1 MKRSPLAACCLAAA
15 LLGAWPAAGEQWR
28 HRLYGVEDGL
38 PSSEI
43 HDIQQDAAGRLWLA
57 TRGGVADYDGLAW
70 RDYGMAEGLSWADTA
85 ALRFTPSGELFCI
98 SERQPYNIFR
108 ARSGRFELM
117 AVNDAPPRSAELT
130 GFEVLPSIGDATPRL
145 VMGTRDHGLYLFD
158 EKGWHHLTDKDG
170 LAGGRVSALAF
181 YQGQL
186 LVADGETLLRLDGD
200 RLRPLPVSPPSA
212 IGGMVVEKF
221 SGAESL
227 WLVGRDWVGRSHAA
241 GLQDFEVLGR
251 GLDFAWPAW
260 PAPIALAADRLDGL
274 YVGHADGLYTFHRG
288 GGASRFHLLGGAESI
303 QSLLVDREGIL
314 WVATGSDLV
323 KLASR
328 RFATWTR
335 ADGLFSDDVTAIHER
350 RDGALAMGHRGGL
363 TVHQDGRFKTR
374 PLPTLAPNGRPE
386 RVRDITEDAAGDLW
400 LAVDAAGLLRLSGE
414 QLQAYGPAQ
423 GLDGTVTSVVLGG
436 DGKIWVGTDHGAFRA
451 DGGPGALRFVRQG
464 PELRI
469 RRLFAARDGSV
480 YVAAAEGLYQSG
492 PEPWRSWTCELGEPC
507 RSVFAVL
514 ETSSGGLLVGTGAG
528 LSIPDKAPA
537 AAHAGGKLLPLERP
551 RIELP
556 VFWLL
561 ESGGLYWAGTGDG
574 VFRFDLEREPTHFT
588 IRHGIAGREIHRG
601 AGVRD
606 RRGRIWIGTD
616 RGATVYDPRF
626 EPQEQV
632 PPEARLLEVEGG
644 DQVFSLRDGQP
655 AAFASGNNDLIF
667 RFHVLSL
674 IDESRTQIR
683 YRLAGLDADWR
694 SLPTPLLQEA
704 RYYDLP
710 SNEYVFEL
718 QAASADEVWG
728 PVQRSALLK
737 IDAPFFRQ
745 PWFFGLLALLALG
758 ALFVSQSFFAQRR
771 YSRRLEGEVEARVA
785 DLRASED
792 RYRKT
797 FRGIDDGILTSDGEG
812 KVVLLNPRAQDL
824 TGWRERDA
832 VGKPVEEVLRLYSER
847 GDEDTPLTPQNLEF
861 RDSLGPGQTAMLVT
875 RGGDKRLVELSAAPV
890 SSGAAFGGLVFALRD
905 VTRKRQMEEE
915 LARSQR
921 LEAIGILAGGIAHDF
936 NNLLTVLLGNLSLL
950 RVTLPIQGEL
960 AHTMADA
967 ENALLRARDL
977 TQQLLTFARGGSPV
991 RKTAAIADI
1000 LRDSSSFVLRGSK
1013 VRCDFELPED
1023 LWPVEIDSGQM
1034 SQVINN
1040 LLINALQAMPSGGQ
1054 VLVTGR
1060 NSEQNPEPLPPGRYV
1075 HIDIADQGVGIAEDQ
1090 LPRIFDPYF
1099 TTKQDGR
1106 GLGLASAYSIVR
1118 RHDGLLTVKSKVGR
1132 GTTFS
1137 IYLPASK
1144 AEAKKTAPGQE
1155 AQETDFRGTGRALV
1169 MDDDAV
1175 VVRTAAA
1182 LLEKLGYEVSRAA
1195 DGREAIDR
1203 YSEAMRDGQ
1212 KFVVVLMDL
1221 TVPGGMGGQ
1230 QAIKRLQDL
1239 DPTVK
1244 AIVYSGYSNDPV
1256 LANYRDYGFVGR
1268 LSKPFRLQDLATAL
1282 AEALGPSA

>member
-1 MKRSPLAACCLAAA
+1 MRAARILASLLLAALAA
-15 LLGAWPAAGEQWR
+15 PAPGEQWR

-43 HDIQQDAAGRLWLA
+43 HDIQQDDKGRLWLA
-57 TRGGVADYDGLAW
+57 TRGGIADYDGLQW
-70 RDYGMAEGLSWADTA
+70 RDYGMAEGLSWADMA
-85 ALRFTPSGELFCI
+85 ALRFTPGGELFSI
-98 SERQPYNIFR
+98 SERHPYHIFR
-108 ARSGRFELM
+108 ARQGRFELM
-117 AVNDAPPRSAELT
+117 AINETPPRAAELT
-130 GFEVLPSIGDATPRL
+130 GFEVLPAPGEDTPRV
-145 VMGTRDHGLYLFD
+145 VMGTRNHGLYLLG
-158 EKGWHHLTDKDG
+158 ENGWQHLGEAQGLPGGRVDG
-170 LAGGRVSALAF
+170 LALYRGE
-181 YQGQL
+181 L
-186 LVADGETLLRLDGD
+186 LVAGSERLLKLAGD
-200 RLRPLPVSPPSA
+200 RLEPTPIAGLPSPA
-212 IGGMVVEKF
+212 GALIVETFAGGP
-221 SGAESL
+221 SL
-227 WLVGRDWVGRSHAA
+227 WLVGRDWIGRARG
-241 GLQDFEVLGR
+241 GLQNFEVIGNDLQ
-251 GLDFAWPAW
+251 LDWPSW
-260 PAPIALAADRLDGL
+260 PCQVSLAADRLDGL
-274 YVGHADGLYTFHRG
+274 YVGHAQGLFSFHPAT
-288 GGASRFHLLGGAESI
+288 GASRFPLFGGEESI

-314 WVATGSDLV
+314 WVATRSDLI

-335 ADGLFSDDVTAIHER
+335 ADGLFADDVTAIYER
-350 RDGALAMGHRGGL
+350 RDGALVFGHRGGL
-363 TVHQDGRFKTR
+363 SESRDGRVASR
-374 PLPTLAPNGRPE
+374 ALPTQAPNGRPE
-386 RVRDITEDAAGDLW
+386 RVRDIVEDAAGNLW
-400 LAVDAAGLLRLSGE
+400 LAVDAAGLLRLAGD
-414 QLQAYGPAQ
+414 QLRAYGKAE
-423 GLDGTVTSVVLGG
+423 GLEGTVTAVTVAG
-436 DGKIWVGTDHGAFRA
+436 DGSIWAGTDHGAFRLEGEKFA
-451 DGGPGALRFVRQG
+451 RQG
-464 PELRI
+464 PDVRI
-469 RRLFAARDGSV
+469 RRLFAARDGSI

-492 PEPWRSWTCELGEPC
+492 AAGWRNWACAQGEPC

-514 ETSSGGLLVGTGAG
+514 EPQRGGVLVGTGAG
-528 LSIPDKAPA
+528 LYTVDDNHRAGAGAGKMIAFDKPA
-537 AAHAGGKLLPLERP
+537 
-551 RIELP
+551 IDQP

-561 ESGGLYWAGTGDG
+561 ESGGFFWAGTGDG
-574 VFRFDLEREPTHFT
+574 VYRFELEKEATHYT

-601 AGVRD
+601 AGIRD
-606 RRGRIWIGTD
+606 RRGRVWIGTD

-626 EPQEQV
+626 ESHEEVAPHAE
-632 PPEARLLEVEGG
+632 LLAVEGG
-644 DQVFSLRDGQP
+644 DQVFSLADGKP
-655 AAFASGNNDLIF
+655 ASFAAGNNDLTF

-683 YRLAGLDADWR
+683 YRLAGLDQDWR
-694 SLPTPLLQEA
+694 NLPTPLLQEA

-710 SNEYVFEL
+710 PQTYVFEL

-728 PVQRSALLK
+728 DVLRSAPLT
-737 IDAPFFRQ
+737 IARPFFRQ
-745 PWFFGLLALLALG
+745 PWFYGLLILLGLG
-758 ALFVSQSFFAQRR
+758 AVQVLQSYFAQRR
-771 YSRRLEGEVEARVA
+771 YSRRLEREVEARVA
-785 DLRASED
+785 ELRASED

-812 KVVLLNPRAQDL
+812 KVVLLNPRAQEL
-824 TGWRERDA
+824 TGWKEKDA
-832 VGKPVEEVLRLYSER
+832 VGRKVEEVLKLYSEK
-847 GDEDTPLTPQNLEF
+847 GDEDTPLTPHSLEF
-861 RDSLGPGQTAMLVT
+861 RDSLGPAQTAMLLT

-915 LARSQR
+915 LSRAQR

-950 RVTLPIQGEL
+950 RVTAPLDAPML
-960 AHTMADA
+960 SNVADA

-991 RKTAAIADI
+991 RKTASIADI
-1000 LRDSSSFVLRGSK
+1000 LADCASFVLRGSK
-1013 VRCDFELPED
+1013 TRCELELPDD
-1023 LWPVEIDSGQM
+1023 LWPVEVDAGQM

-1040 LLINALQAMPSGGQ
+1040 LLINASQAMPGGGQ
-1054 VLVTGR
+1054 VLVQGR

-1075 HIDIADQGVGIAEDQ
+1075 HIEIVDQGVGIPEDQ

-1099 TTKQDGR
+1099 TTKEDGR

-1137 IYLPASK
+1137 IYLPASHAEVKK
-1144 AEAKKTAPGQE
+1144 AA
-1155 AQETDFRGTGRALV
+1155 GTESPPSNFKGSGRALV

-1203 YSEAMRDGQ
+1203 YSEAMRDGRG
-1212 KFVVVLMDL
+1212 FAVVLMDL

-1230 QAIKRLQDL
+1230 QAIKRLRDL

-1268 LSKPFRLQDLATAL
+1268 LSKPFRLQDLTVAL
-1282 AEALGPSA
+1282 EEALGPPPA